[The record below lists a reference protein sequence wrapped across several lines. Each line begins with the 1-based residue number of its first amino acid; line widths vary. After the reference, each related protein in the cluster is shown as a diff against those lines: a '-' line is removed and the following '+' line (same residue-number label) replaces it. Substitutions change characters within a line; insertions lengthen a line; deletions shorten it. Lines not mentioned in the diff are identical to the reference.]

1 MTRRIFLSIM
11 TAAGVALLAA
21 LLLILGVIQSAFTQ
35 RYRQQFRDEAAYAA
49 AGLETGGVEFLRSLS
64 SASSRITLIDRDGT
78 VLYDSAGTEHAENH
92 SQRQE
97 VQQALENGSGESSRY
112 SATLSER
119 TYNYALRLEDGRV
132 LRISAGDFTMI
143 SVLRTLAKPLILIV
157 VTVVLLSLFLASKLT
172 RSIVRP
178 INQMD
183 PEHPDKAKI
192 YTELT
197 PLLDRLSSQS
207 GQIDEQIREL
217 RRKQQEFAA
226 ITENMQEGFLILDRD
241 TNVLSYNTSALRLL
255 GADDAVLGQS
265 VLKLNASRSFRHA
278 VERSIAGEHYE
289 RTMNHDDCHYHLIA
303 NPVHQ
308 EEEIIGAVLI
318 ILDVTEKDQRENLR
332 REFTANVS
340 HELKTPLTSIS
351 GFAEIILSGLAKPED
366 ITHFASNIYAE
377 AQRLITLVGD
387 IIKLSQMD
395 ENSIPVGKEPVDL
408 REIAD
413 SVRER
418 LAHEAAKK
426 HITLAV
432 HGSHETVSGV
442 PQILDEMVLNLCDNA
457 IKYNVEGGRVDI
469 TVSRDPRG
477 AVFLSVADT
486 GIGIP
491 QSDRERV
498 FERFYRVDKSHSKE
512 IGGTG
517 LGLSI
522 VKHGAAYHGATLA
535 LESELDKGTTI
546 TMTF

>member
-1 MTRRIFLSIM
+1 M
-11 TAAGVALLAA
+11 
-21 LLLILGVIQSAFTQ
+21 
-35 RYRQQFRDEAAYAA
+35 
-49 AGLETGGVEFLRSLS
+49 
-64 SASSRITLIDRDGT
+64 
-78 VLYDSAGTEHAENH
+78 
-92 SQRQE
+92 
-97 VQQALENGSGESSRY
+97 
-112 SATLSER
+112 
-119 TYNYALRLEDGRV
+119 
-132 LRISAGDFTMI
+132 
-143 SVLRTLAKPLILIV
+143 
-157 VTVVLLSLFLASKLT
+157 
-172 RSIVRP
+172 
-178 INQMD
+178 
-183 PEHPDKAKI
+183 
-192 YTELT
+192 
-197 PLLDRLSSQS
+197 
-207 GQIDEQIREL
+207 
-217 RRKQQEFAA
+217 
-226 ITENMQEGFLILDRD
+226 
-241 TNVLSYNTSALRLL
+241 
-255 GADDAVLGQS
+255 
-265 VLKLNASRSFRHA
+265 
-278 VERSIAGEHYE
+278 
-289 RTMNHDDCHYHLIA
+289 
-303 NPVHQ
+303 
-308 EEEIIGAVLI
+308 LI

-377 AQRLITLVGD
+377 ARRLITLVGD

>member
-1 MTRRIFLSIM
+1 MTRRVFLSIM
-11 TAAGVALLAA
+11 TAAGVSLLAA
-21 LLLILGVIQSAFTQ
+21 MLLILGMLQSAYTQ
-35 RYRQQFRDEAAYAA
+35 RYRQQLRDEAAYAA
-49 AGLETGGVEFLRSLS
+49 AGLETGGTAFLAALPAGSG
-64 SASSRITLIDRDGT
+64 RITLIGADGT
-78 VLYDSAGTEHAENH
+78 VLYDSTGTQDMENH
-92 SQRQE
+92 SGRQE
-97 VQQALENGSGESSRY
+97 VQQALASGTGESSRY
-112 SATLSER
+112 SATMGER

-132 LRISAGDFTMI
+132 LRVSAADFTLPE
-143 SVLRTLAKPLILIV
+143 VLRSLAKPLLLIAV
-157 VTVVLLSLFLASKLT
+157 IVVLLSLFLALKLT

-178 INQMD
+178 INQLD
-183 PEHPDKAKI
+183 PEHPDKAEI
-192 YTELT
+192 YPELS

-241 TNVLSYNTSALRLL
+241 TNLLSYNTSALRLL

-265 VLKLNASRSFRHA
+265 VLGLNSGSSFRDA
-278 VERSIAGEHYE
+278 VERSIAGEHYQ
-289 RTMNHDDCHYHLIA
+289 RTMHHDGRYYQLIA

-308 EEEIIGAVLI
+308 EDGIIGAVLI
-318 ILDVTEKDQRENLR
+318 ILDVTEKDQRENQR

-351 GFAEIILSGLAKPED
+351 GFAEIIMSGLARPED
-366 ITHFASNIYAE
+366 ITHFATNIYAE

-395 ENSIPVGKEPVDL
+395 ENSIPVEKEPVDL

-413 SVRER
+413 FACER
-418 LAHEAAKK
+418 LSQAAAKK
-426 HITLAV
+426 HITMAV
-432 HGSHETVSGV
+432 HGSRETVSGV
-442 PQILDEMVLNLCDNA
+442 HQILEEMVLNLCDNA

-517 LGLSI
+517 LGLST
-522 VKHGAAYHGATLA
+522 VKHGAAYHGATLS
-535 LESELDKGTTI
+535 LESELDKGTVI